1 MAKILLADDSTHAQ
15 RMGTKILS
23 AEGHE
28 VSTVSNG
35 KAAIKIMDE
44 LAPDLIVADIFMPGK
59 NGYELCQ
66 WVKSNPKWKHIPV
79 LLTIGAMEPYD
90 PAEGRKAQAD
100 GLVTKP
106 LESSDLIETIQK
118 LLATAKKSVP
128 PPAPVKK
135 PAEEPAPSEAL
146 PEEEVAQEVAA
157 PEPEKL
163 EVPEEFAQQPVALFG
178 DLLESPGPAEGE
190 ESASLESS
198 PLEFPG
204 AEEVL
209 APESSET
216 PSATNLAALEP
227 ELATEEEQ
235 QPLAH
240 SFLRDRSTEGIRETE
255 TLEATPVEEAPTV
268 VPSLSKPQAED
279 EMVWT
284 AEPAPVTEQD
294 EKLFAPASDWGS
306 LTKMIEEGSGGQ
318 PATPAE
324 AETELLQAPAES
336 PSLQEPALNR
346 QEASLAPPPEPAEET
361 IPSEAAA
368 SVAPVSIPLQSS
380 EGAEPTV
387 APLDRLTLEQLVR
400 ESVEEMLPQIVDRI
414 ARSLG
419 ISFPNKPGNS

>member
-28 VSTVSNG
+28 ITTVGNG
-35 KAAIKIMDE
+35 QAAIKIMDE

-66 WVKSNPKWKHIPV
+66 WIKSNPKWKHIPV
-79 LLTIGAMEPYD
+79 LLVIGAMEPYD

-106 LESSDLIETIQK
+106 LDSSDLVATVQK
-118 LLATAKKSVP
+118 LLGAAKKPEP
-128 PPAPVKK
+128 PPAPVIE
-135 PAEEPAPSEAL
+135 PVEEPATFEAL
-146 PEEEVAQEVAA
+146 PEEEITQAIPPQ
-157 PEPEKL
+157 EKL
-163 EVPEEFAQQPVALFG
+163 EMSEESAQQPVALFS
-178 DLLESPGPAEGE
+178 DFLDSPNYTEGE
-190 ESASLESS
+190 ENTSPESS

-204 AEEVL
+204 AEDVL
-209 APESSET
+209 APESGET
-216 PSATNLAALEP
+216 SLAANLAAM
-227 ELATEEEQ
+227 EEEQ
-235 QPLAH
+235 QPLAQ
-240 SFLRDRSTEGIRETE
+240 SFLLDRSTEETRETE
-255 TLEATPVEEAPTV
+255 DLEATPVEEGPTV

-306 LTKMIEEGSGGQ
+306 LTKMVEEESGGQ

-324 AETELLQAPAES
+324 AETELMKASLES
-336 PSLQEPALNR
+336 PSLAPA
-346 QEASLAPPPEPAEET
+346 PEPAEET

-368 SVAPVSIPLQSS
+368 FVAPVSIPSQSS
-380 EGAEPTV
+380 EEAEPTV

-400 ESVEEMLPQIVDRI
+400 ESVEEMMPQIVDRI
-414 ARSLG
+414 ARTLG
-419 ISFPNKPGNS
+419 ISFPNKLGNR

>member
-28 VSTVSNG
+28 ITTVGNG
-35 KAAIKIMDE
+35 QAAIKIMDE

-66 WVKSNPKWKHIPV
+66 WIKSNPKWKHIPV
-79 LLTIGAMEPYD
+79 LLVIGAMEPYD

-106 LESSDLIETIQK
+106 LDSSDLVATVQK
-118 LLATAKKSVP
+118 LLGAAKKPEP
-128 PPAPVKK
+128 PPAPVIE
-135 PAEEPAPSEAL
+135 PVEEPATFEAL
-146 PEEEVAQEVAA
+146 PEEEITQAIPPQ
-157 PEPEKL
+157 EKL
-163 EVPEEFAQQPVALFG
+163 EMSEESAQQPVALFS
-178 DLLESPGPAEGE
+178 DFLDSPNYTEGE
-190 ESASLESS
+190 ENTSPESS

-204 AEEVL
+204 AEDVL
-209 APESSET
+209 APESGET
-216 PSATNLAALEP
+216 SLAANLAAMDP
-227 ELATEEEQ
+227 ETAMEEEQ
-235 QPLAH
+235 QPLAQ
-240 SFLRDRSTEGIRETE
+240 SFLLDRSTEETRETE
-255 TLEATPVEEAPTV
+255 DQEATPVEEGPTV

-306 LTKMIEEGSGGQ
+306 LTKMVEEESGGQ

-324 AETELLQAPAES
+324 AETELMKASLES
-336 PSLQEPALNR
+336 PSLAPA
-346 QEASLAPPPEPAEET
+346 PEPAEET
-361 IPSEAAA
+361 VTSEAAA
-368 SVAPVSIPLQSS
+368 FVAPVSIPSQSS
-380 EGAEPTV
+380 EEAEPTV

-400 ESVEEMLPQIVDRI
+400 ESVEEMMPQIVDRI
-414 ARSLG
+414 ARTLG
-419 ISFPNKPGNS
+419 ISFPNKLGNR